1 MTMNEFRP
9 MFIEFGVSLGFA
21 EDTMLGKCGLYYQ
34 GLSLCDMKILS
45 DTFFKI
51 FEGYNDEY
59 KKFPTLKDI
68 RIVYSTLKPKLKP
81 VEDHSNNDCCSLSEF
96 VERLVSD
103 KNRNESDQ
111 ILYDKLKNNG
121 FIDEAG
127 KIVPGCI
134 IDLKPRGIEKKRQL
148 SLTGYEYTSEEIDEG
163 IQCEF

>member
-9 MFIEFGVSLGFA
+9 MFIEFGVSLGFT

-59 KKFPTLKDI
+59 KKFPSLKDVRAI
-68 RIVYSTLKPKLKP
+68 YATLKPKQIDVDP
-81 VEDHSNNDCCSLSEF
+81 YNDYCSLSQF
-96 VERLVSD
+96 VEWLLSN
-103 KNRNESDQ
+103 KNRTEREQKTYDILLNE
-111 ILYDKLKNNG
+111 G
-121 FIDEAG
+121 WIDG
-127 KIVPGCI
+127 SGGIVDGCM

-148 SLTGYEYTSEEIDEG
+148 SLTGYEYTSDEMDEG
-163 IQCEF
+163 IRCEY